1 MRFATGTT
9 VKDFGAYARW
19 LEVAAD
25 CGYAMLTTGDSQ
37 SLWADPYVALTFAAQ
52 RTTTQRLAI
61 TVSNPM
67 TRHPAVAASAASAL
81 QHISGGRFV
90 LGVSSGDSALRNIGV
105 RPGRVDETE
114 AYVRAVRALTRGG
127 TATWRGAEL
136 VQRWAPGPTPVWMAA
151 EGPRTLRAAGRCAD
165 GVVLSNSLT
174 REAYGRNLAHIAAG
188 AAEAGRDLADIEIWC
203 MANVV
208 PAATEEEGIALV
220 RSVLAGTANH
230 VFRFT
235 TEGKGLPGE
244 LVPRVEELKRRYDS
258 AHHASPETAAHNA
271 ALVDELGLTRWLAA
285 HSTVAGPVGYCAERL
300 AEIGEAGIENVIVA
314 QFVPDQLAF
323 MRVFAKE
330 IAGRLAG

>member
-9 VKDFGAYARW
+9 VKDFGAYAAW

-25 CGYAMLTTGDSQ
+25 CGYTMLTTGDSQ
-37 SLWADPYVALTFAAQ
+37 SLWADPYVSLAFAAQ

-61 TVSNPM
+61 TVSNPR

-90 LGVSSGDSALRNIGV
+90 LGVASGDSALRNIGV
-105 RPGRVDETE
+105 RPGTVAETE
-114 AYVRAVRALTRGG
+114 EYVRAVRDLTRGRP
-127 TATWRGAEL
+127 AAWRGTEV
-136 VQRWAPGPTPVWMAA
+136 VQRWAPGETPVWMAA
-151 EGPRTLRAAGRCAD
+151 EGPRTLRAAGRSAD
-165 GVVLSNSLT
+165 GVILSNSLT
-174 REAYGRNLAHIAAG
+174 REAYTRNVGHIAEG
-188 AAEAGRDLADIEIWC
+188 AAEAGRDPGDIEIWC

-208 PAATEEEGIALV
+208 PARTEAEGIRQV

-235 TEGKGLPGE
+235 TEGKGLPDD
-244 LVPRVEELKRRYDS
+244 LVPKVEELKRRYDS

-271 ALVDELGLTRWLAA
+271 SLVDELGLTGWLAG
-285 HSTVAGPVGYCAERL
+285 HSTVAGPIGHCAERL
-300 AEIGEAGIENVIVA
+300 AAIEEFGVRNLIVA

-323 MRVFAKE
+323 MREFADE
-330 IAGRLAG
+330 VVAPLS